1 MKRTTLFGLA
11 AFGVLA
17 MLAAAPATP
26 QAQEPIVMKIGTSTI
41 NDSQHEWMKLYK
53 AAIEERS
60 GGRISVELYPAN
72 QLGMAPRVIEQTQM
86 NTVQGFVGPPE
97 FLSGVDSRY
106 QLLSA
111 PGLFDDLGH
120 TNRTL
125 QDPEF
130 NEAFLGLGADRGLK
144 GVGLFISGP
153 TVFVS
158 RTAIHDLAGFSGLKT
173 RVLAA
178 ELQMEQIRELG
189 AAPIPMPLG
198 EVLPALQQGALDSV
212 MSCIPVFVA
221 LGYQDA
227 AKYLVET
234 NHGVIASLAVVS
246 LEWLEQLPE
255 DLQEIIVDA
264 GRQVS
269 NEVYEFSVKD
279 VETGREEWIAGGGE
293 VITLAP
299 EEQERMM
306 EMLLPVGERVTAD
319 DPAEREMFD
328 LLRAAA
334 ERTR

>member
-1 MKRTTLFGLA
+1 MKRTIRFGLA
-11 AFGVLA
+11 VFGALA
-17 MLAAAPATP
+17 MFAAAPAIS
-26 QAQEPIVMKIGTSTI
+26 QAQDAIVMKIGTSTI

-60 GGRISVELYPAN
+60 EGRISVELYPAN

-106 QLLSA
+106 QVLSA
-111 PGLFDDLGH
+111 PGLFDDLAH

-130 NEAFLGLGADRGLK
+130 NGAFLGLGADRGLK

-158 RTAIHDLAGFSGLKT
+158 RTPITDLAGFSGLKT

-227 AKYLVET
+227 AKYLLET

-255 DLQEIIVDA
+255 DLQEIVIDA
-264 GRQVS
+264 GRQAS
-269 NEVYEFSVKD
+269 NDVYEFSVKD

-306 EMLLPVGERVTAD
+306 EMLLPVGERVTED